1 MNSAFDH
8 LSSLARYPGDDY
20 FDHLNAALSAMPS
33 CEPLRKF
40 AALVAPES
48 IRRLQE
54 QYTRTFDLNPV
65 CAPELGWHLFGETYE
80 RGAFLSRMRRELR
93 KHNVV
98 ERSELPDHLACALEL
113 VARMDRDP
121 GEEFV
126 VACLSPA
133 VHRMLRVLPEANIFR
148 PLLVVIRELL
158 EVAFPEAR
166 DIDVPASLTV
176 LDEGAME

>member
-1 MNSAFDH
+1 MNSTFDH

-20 FDHLNAALSAMPS
+20 FDHLHTALAAMPL

-93 KHNVV
+93 EHDVV
-98 ERSELPDHLACALEL
+98 EGSELPDHLAYALKL
-113 VARMDRDP
+113 AARMNRDP
-121 GEEFV
+121 GEDFV
-126 VACLSPA
+126 LACLSPA
-133 VHRMLRVLPEANIFR
+133 VHRMLRALPEENIFR
-148 PLLVVIRELL
+148 PLVVAIRESL
-158 EVAFPEAR
+158 EMAFPEAR
-166 DIDVPASLTV
+166 DIDVPVSLTV
-176 LDEGAME
+176 LGEGAME